1 MAKPTIGFLLWQTTH
16 IWQRHITEALKPF
29 DLTHVQYILLAGLVE
44 LGQQGKTV
52 TQNALAHYVG
62 IDVMMTSKVSRTLE
76 KKGFILRANNRLDSR
91 AKALV
96 LTKLGVQAVEDAR
109 AAIDKVETVLFS
121 SVEQSTHLIDQ
132 LTAIQEV
139 AEVYRNL

>member
-1 MAKPTIGFLLWQTTH
+1 MAKASIGFLLWQTTH
-16 IWQRHITEALKPF
+16 AWQRHITEALKPF

-44 LGQQGKTV
+44 LGKTGTV
-52 TQNALAHYVG
+52 TQNALAQHVS

-96 LTKLGVQAVEDAR
+96 LTKLGVQAVQHAQR
-109 AAIDKVETVLFS
+109 AIDDVEQVLFS
-121 SVEQSTHLIDQ
+121 SIQPVDFVAQ
-132 LTAIQEV
+132 LRAVQAV
-139 AEVYRNL
+139 AAAQGDL